1 MTVKSAG
8 ALQSLH
14 SHRLVPQ
21 DCGLEVEKSDDEFPA
36 IVQRCD
42 ANEVSLKP
50 HKSVAKQPR
59 LALSA
64 DERLQV
70 ALADRAADLLHDKR
84 LPRSER
90 CRVRRSLFDE
100 VFEESQA
107 PPAFFDVSAE
117 FGIEC
122 DQSLQQE

>member
-1 MTVKSAG
+1 MKLRQAAT
-8 ALQSLH
+8 
-14 SHRLVPQ
+14 
-21 DCGLEVEKSDDEFPA
+21 
-36 IVQRCD
+36 
-42 ANEVSLKP
+42 
-50 HKSVAKQPR
+50 
-59 LALSA
+59 ALSA

-100 VFEESQA
+100 VFDESQA